1 MSLVGDVWTES
12 AGHGFNLMFQGWLWG
27 GGVVGEGMGTSIFRV
42 RGIVLPEGVL
52 RGEVHNA
59 GRGPGGTGTVLIH
72 GVRGCGVLARW
83 VREAAEPLHEFHET
97 GRRARKDRTVDHF
110 RLNKRMVCD
119 G

>member
-52 RGEVHNA
+52 RGEVRN
-59 GRGPGGTGTVLIH
+59 GDRYPGGAEATLSR
-72 GVRGCGVLARW
+72 GVKGSGVLARW
-83 VREAAEPLHEFHET
+83 AHEAAEPLHEFHET
-97 GRRARKDRTVDHF
+97 GRQI
-110 RLNKRMVCD
+110 
-119 G
+119 